1 MEENAYRALSED
13 EVERLEKAGCTAEDW
28 SSVRVKEGFDARRVR
43 DVAFSGDCRLGVFAE
58 SFEQAG
64 GVRKP
69 SGIYHAT
76 LHAVSVGDNVR
87 ISNVRSHIANYD
99 IGNRTHIG
107 NVDRIYVEGE
117 TSFGNG
123 VEVSVLNET
132 GGREVTIHDALTAQE
147 AYMEAMYRH
156 RPNLI
161 ANLKRMARNRV
172 ERRTASRGVIGSNVT
187 IVDTGLMRNVYV
199 GDAAV
204 VAGAARLS
212 NGSLMSRGDS
222 PVHIG
227 CGVIA
232 DDFIVQNGSSIEDG
246 THITRCYVGQ
256 SCDLG
261 HGYSA
266 SDSLFFCNCQEENG
280 EACAVFAGPFTVTH
294 HKSTLLIAGMFS
306 FMNAGSGSNQSNHMY
321 KLGPIHQGALERG
334 SKTSSDSY
342 ILWPARIGA
351 FSLVMGRHTTNPDTS
366 NLPFSYLIE
375 SRGVTYLVPG
385 VNLRS
390 VGTIRDVK
398 KWPKRDR
405 RAKEGRL
412 DQVNFNLLSP
422 YTIDK
427 MVRGVEVLEKL
438 KALSGATSDT
448 YAYQSARITNAALEK
463 GLRFYRLA
471 IDKFLGNSLI
481 SRLETCPDGDFI
493 AHLKPETDAGLGDW
507 IDVAGLIAPHACV
520 SEILNDVESRTID
533 SAEELNRRFADLHAH
548 YYEYEWTWAYR
559 LMLTYFGLKEDEITT
574 AALVAIIRRWLD
586 SVLTLDRMLY
596 EDARKEFS
604 LSAKTGFGFDG
615 LGATTEADFESVRGV
630 FETNP
635 FVAEVLDHMKRK
647 ETLGR
652 AWLQR
657 LAPSTVL

>member
-1 MEENAYRALSED
+1 M
-13 EVERLEKAGCTAEDW
+13 
-28 SSVRVKEGFDARRVR
+28 
-43 DVAFSGDCRLGVFAE
+43 
-58 SFEQAG
+58 
-64 GVRKP
+64 
-69 SGIYHAT
+69 
-76 LHAVSVGDNVR
+76 
-87 ISNVRSHIANYD
+87 
-99 IGNRTHIG
+99 
-107 NVDRIYVEGE
+107 
-117 TSFGNG
+117 
-123 VEVSVLNET
+123 
-132 GGREVTIHDALTAQE
+132 
-147 AYMEAMYRH
+147 
-156 RPNLI
+156 
-161 ANLKRMARNRV
+161 
-172 ERRTASRGVIGSNVT
+172 
-187 IVDTGLMRNVYV
+187 
-199 GDAAV
+199 
-204 VAGAARLS
+204 
-212 NGSLMSRGDS
+212 
-222 PVHIG
+222 
-227 CGVIA
+227 IA
-232 DDFIVQNGSSIEDG
+232 DDFIVQDGSSIEDC
-246 THITRCYVGQ
+246 TRITRCYVGQ

-351 FSLVMGRHTTNPDTS
+351 FSLVMGRHTTNPDTT

-375 SRGVTYLVPG
+375 SKGVTYLVPG

-390 VGTIRDVK
+390 VGTIRDVR

-427 MVRGVEVLEKL
+427 MVRGVDVLEKL

-481 SRLETCPDGDFI
+481 SRLETCPDGDYV
-493 AHLKPETDAGLGDW
+493 AHLPPKTDTGLGDW
-507 IDVAGLIAPHACV
+507 IDVAGLIAPHAGV
-520 SEILNDVESRTID
+520 SAILNDVESQAID
-533 SAEELNRRFADLHAH
+533 SCDELNGRFADLHKR

-559 LMLTYFGLKEDEITT
+559 LMLTYFGLREGEITT
-574 AALVAIIRRWLD
+574 ASLVSIIRRWLD

-615 LGATTEADFESVRGV
+615 LGATTEADFEGVRGV

-647 ETLGR
+647 EMLGR
-652 AWLQR
+652 KWLKR
-657 LAPSTVL
+657 LGDDLSAKT